1 VRRRVDIGVRRY
13 ILVTRDPEAARL
25 SGEDARRVVE
35 RLAADDLQWLV
46 RALRA
51 QSEPMSGR
59 GLVAARVEALRLLTR
74 GAFWVEGAPI
84 RALRPRQD
92 QAEEEI
98 PLLHDGFREEP
109 DDSAVEAEIE
119 GESDGDFFEVEVD
132 GEMDEPWV
140 EAELDG
146 EMDEDDV
153 DGDIDGEMD
162 EDDVDGDI
170 DGEMDEDDV
179 DGDIDGEMPLADVP
193 GDLSDDVGV
202 AATARDA
209 GTSRSG
215 AEGARVHA
223 A

>member
-1 VRRRVDIGVRRY
+1 MRRRVDIGVRRY

-59 GLVAARVEALRLLTR
+59 GLVAARVEALRLLAR

-153 DGDIDGEMD
+153 DGDIDGEL
-162 EDDVDGDI
+162 
-170 DGEMDEDDV
+170 DEDDV